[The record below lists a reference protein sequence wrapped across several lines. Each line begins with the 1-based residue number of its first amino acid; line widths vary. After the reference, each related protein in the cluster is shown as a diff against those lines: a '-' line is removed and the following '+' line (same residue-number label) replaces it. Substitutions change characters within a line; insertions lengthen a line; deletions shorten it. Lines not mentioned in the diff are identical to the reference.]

1 MRKLLLA
8 LILLPVTISAQNN
21 TNILLNNW
29 PGNFGG
35 LPPFDQI
42 KISDFKSALEKG
54 MEMNLAEM
62 DAIANNSEAPTF
74 ENTIVQIEKSGLVLE
89 RVRTIYELWGS
100 NMSSTEFQVIE
111 TEMEPKLAGL
121 SDKIFQNEKLF
132 KRIETI
138 RTVRINH

>member
-62 DAIANNSEAPTF
+62 DDIANNPEAPTF
-74 ENTIVQIEKSGLVLE
+74 ENTIVQIGEVLISYCVLLTYCFFTFIKILLLRPSPMAIKSE
-89 RVRTIYELWGS
+89 
-100 NMSSTEFQVIE
+100 
-111 TEMEPKLAGL
+111 
-121 SDKIFQNEKLF
+121 
-132 KRIETI
+132 
-138 RTVRINH
+138 